1 MKERVPRTAP
11 VPPICTIMDK
21 KDQSAAEISR
31 LCWRMETAAK
41 SKNRGGIPVKT
52 LIKNGSVYH
61 NHRFETMD
69 LLVEDG
75 RIAWLGRVG
84 DTGEDRSTDAADGL
98 PGKEHFKSSEME
110 VIDAAGCHVV
120 PGFIDIH
127 THGAVGVDVN
137 GADAEGF
144 EKISRFFASEG
155 TTSWL
160 CSVLTDTREQ
170 TLAAI
175 DHYKEWRAAEHWG
188 ANLMGIHLEGP
199 FLSAEYKGAMPGH
212 LLKTPDMELLKEYQ
226 ERAEGDIRY
235 ITVSPEVEG
244 IPEFIPYM
252 KSLGMQVAIGH
263 SGADYD
269 TARRAIMNGALGATH
284 TGNVM
289 KLLHQHYPAIWGA
302 VLEDDEVYCEIIC
315 DGRHLHPGTVRFII
329 KMKGLDRVVA
339 ITDSIMAAGLPDGNY
354 KLGVN
359 DVVVVDGDA
368 KLAADGTRAGSTLT
382 LGKAVKNLLE
392 FTGRPLQDLIPVLTE
407 NPAKLIGVYDRIG
420 SIEPGKD
427 ADLVFLNEEND
438 VVRTF
443 VKGAECFNGIR
454 ENRFSRR

>member
-1 MKERVPRTAP
+1 MK
-11 VPPICTIMDK
+11 I
-21 KDQSAAEISR
+21 
-31 LCWRMETAAK
+31 
-41 SKNRGGIPVKT
+41 

-75 RIAWLGRVG
+75 KIAWLGNDNG
-84 DTGEDRSTDAADGL
+84 PYGET
-98 PGKEHFKSSEME
+98 EI
-110 VIDAAGCHVV
+110 IDAAGCRVV

-170 TLAAI
+170 TLTAI
-175 DHYKEWRAAEHWG
+175 DHYKEWKAGGHGG

-212 LLKTPDMELLKEYQ
+212 LLKTPDMELLREYQ

-252 KSLGMQVAIGH
+252 KSMGMQVAIGH

-289 KLLHQHYPAIWGA
+289 KLLHQHHPAIWGA

-368 KLAADGTRAGSTLT
+368 KLAADQTRAGSTLT

-427 ADLVFLNEEND
+427 GDLVLLNEEND

-443 VKGAECFNGIR
+443 VKGKECYRRVENKKIR
-454 ENRFSRR
+454 